1 MLYSGLLALAVL
13 IALPAE
19 TPSVL
24 KQGLAG
30 ALRGCEEWVLNPNSW
45 INGPAPFIAT
55 VGLGERMGVVDHVD
69 EASLP
74 PVPLRRGNHYW
85 RINSTTTAGYVLV
98 VSDQMPMCHITGGG
112 GVDLQP
118 TVEAVLASDEFAD
131 RWEVVE
137 SSEADNMVSTAVR
150 NRTDPSLSA
159 IISRA
164 NAPGARLDRVQVLV
178 TATYSNGS

>member
-1 MLYSGLLALAVL
+1 M
-13 IALPAE
+13 
-19 TPSVL
+19 
-24 KQGLAG
+24 
-30 ALRGCEEWVLNPNSW
+30 NPDSW
-45 INGPAPFIAT
+45 INGPAPFVAT
-55 VGLGERMGVVDHVD
+55 VGLGESMGMVDQVD

-85 RINSTTTAGYVLV
+85 RINSTETAGYVLV
-98 VSDQMPMCHITGGG
+98 VSDQIPVCHITGGG

-137 SSEADNMVSTAVR
+137 RSEADDIVSTAVR
-150 NRTDPSLSA
+150 NRTNPSLSA

-178 TATYSNGS
+178 TATFSYGS